1 MGDSKMLKLVVSND
15 FAAPEKPDDWL
26 THFHAGDVLENSDC
40 SLRVLV
46 VACGADC
53 TTAML
58 MPLPDGE
65 LYEAQVDDMAGW
77 EVAYLPGPRFVE
89 VRRKS
94 SKKIVWSSHVPDI
107 DAAIALWQK
116 LEWIKPTDFDVEIH
130 AQHPTELEMLDDM
143 GYFDKRLAER
153 R

>member
-1 MGDSKMLKLVVSND
+1 MLKLVVSND
-15 FAAPEKPDDWL
+15 LSTPKSSDRL
-26 THFHAGDVLENSDC
+26 TSFHAGNVLESSGG

-58 MPLPDGE
+58 MPLPDGD
-65 LYEAQVDDMAGW
+65 LYEANLDDMAGW
-77 EVAYLPGPRFVE
+77 KVAYLPGPRLVE

-94 SKKIVWSSHVPDI
+94 SRKVLWSSYVPDI

-116 LEWIKPTDFDVEIH
+116 LKWAMPSDFDAEIH
-130 AQHPTELEMLDDM
+130 AQHATEIEMLADA
-143 GYFDKRLAER
+143 GYFDRQLAER

>member
-1 MGDSKMLKLVVSND
+1 MLKLIVSNEL
-15 FAAPEKPDDWL
+15 AAQKPQNDL
-26 THFHAGDVLENSDC
+26 TGFRAGDVLQNAER
-40 SLRVLV
+40 LQVLV

-65 LYEAQVDDMAGW
+65 LYEAHIDDVSGW
-77 EVAYLPGPRFVE
+77 TLAYLNGPRFVE

-94 SKKIVWSSHVPDI
+94 SKKIVWSSYLPDI

-116 LEWIKPTDFDVEIH
+116 LEWAQPRDFDVEIRT
-130 AQHPTELEMLDDM
+130 QHPSEFQMLNDI
-143 GYFDKRLAER
+143 GYFDRQLVKRR
-153 R
+153 

>member
-1 MGDSKMLKLVVSND
+1 MLKLVVSND
-15 FAAPEKPDDWL
+15 LSAPKPKDGL
-26 THFHAGDVLENSDC
+26 PHFHAGDVLETSDR

-65 LYEAQVDDMAGW
+65 LYEAHINDMAGW
-77 EVAYLPGPRFVE
+77 EVSCLPGPRFVE

-94 SKKIVWSSHVPDI
+94 SNKIVWSSYVPTI
-107 DAAIALWQK
+107 DAAIALWEK
-116 LEWIKPTDFDVEIH
+116 LERAQPSDFDVEIH
-130 AQHPTELEMLDDM
+130 SQHFNELEMLGDA
-143 GYFDKRLAER
+143 GYFDKRSAKR